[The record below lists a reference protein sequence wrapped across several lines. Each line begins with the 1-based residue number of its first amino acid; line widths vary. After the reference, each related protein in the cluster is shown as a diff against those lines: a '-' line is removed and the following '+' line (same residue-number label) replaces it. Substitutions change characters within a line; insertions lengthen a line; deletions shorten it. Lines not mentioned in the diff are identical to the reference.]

1 MMGCSTS
8 ALCISHRVAIEA
20 AVAGT
25 VDLDAGGT
33 ASAPRRV
40 IMILGSASVRLVG
53 LNVTNGYISGSNARG
68 GGIFVSVGGHLNMQH
83 CTCSSNAVSAT
94 SSGYG
99 GSGNGG
105 GIFIAGGVV
114 TMMHCVLSLNIVNVM
129 SGSSITLNGGGI
141 CVAGGSLSLTACEVI
156 ENAVTAPGGSW
167 TWGGGVA
174 VESGTVRLLH
184 CKLSDNHAETWS
196 QGGGISVQGG
206 DVQLTQCELR
216 QNSVTNS
223 GGNSGGGLQWTG
235 GQLKL
240 ELVLFASNIGQ
251 GHGQALY
258 ISRGEAL
265 AHESYLSNVTFQD
278 HAPAKSTILALSD
291 APWRCP
297 LGKYMPPTGS
307 FTAEF
312 TGCLYFCAPGY
323 YGATDIATSFECTDR
338 CPAGHFCEEGTAVPM
353 PCEVGT
359 FNPVIMGPS
368 TQSCIS
374 CSPGT
379 YNNEMGRAEACIPC
393 PPGSLSGSPGAVACG
408 PCPSGGFCAAQGA
421 ASLQQTFTPCKAGTF
436 NPLNGS
442 SSNASCLACPP
453 GTVNP
458 IPGST
463 SLKVCR
469 ECLPG
474 SVAPVN
480 GTANCILCP
489 GGFFQKAKGATS
501 CKPCE
506 KGSVCP
512 IGAVAP
518 VPCEAGSYS
527 DAINLTSTS
536 QCKTCPPGAS
546 CSLGST
552 FAQPC
557 PPGRHAP
564 NSSSAKCTYCPAG
577 AHQDQEG
584 QTKCKACPKG
594 GPTAPRAVP

>member
-1 MMGCSTS
+1 
-8 ALCISHRVAIEA
+8 
-20 AVAGT
+20 
-25 VDLDAGGT
+25 
-33 ASAPRRV
+33 
-40 IMILGSASVRLVG
+40 
-53 LNVTNGYISGSNARG
+53 
-68 GGIFVSVGGHLNMQH
+68 
-83 CTCSSNAVSAT
+83 
-94 SSGYG
+94 
-99 GSGNGG
+99 
-105 GIFIAGGVV
+105 
-114 TMMHCVLSLNIVNVM
+114 
-129 SGSSITLNGGGI
+129 
-141 CVAGGSLSLTACEVI
+141 
-156 ENAVTAPGGSW
+156 
-167 TWGGGVA
+167 
-174 VESGTVRLLH
+174 
-184 CKLSDNHAETWS
+184 
-196 QGGGISVQGG
+196 
-206 DVQLTQCELR
+206 
-216 QNSVTNS
+216 
-223 GGNSGGGLQWTG
+223 
-235 GQLKL
+235 
-240 ELVLFASNIGQ
+240 
-251 GHGQALY
+251 
-258 ISRGEAL
+258 
-265 AHESYLSNVTFQD
+265 
-278 HAPAKSTILALSD
+278 
-291 APWRCP
+291 
-297 LGKYMPPTGS
+297 MPPTGS

-393 PPGSLSGSPGAVACG
+393 PPGSLSGSPGAVTCG

-506 KGSVCP
+506 VRKDQFALLAQWHQCH
-512 IGAVAP
+512 AKR
-518 VPCEAGSYS
+518 EATRMQ
-527 DAINLTSTS
+527 LTSR
-536 QCKTCPPGAS
+536 PPLNAK
-546 CSLGST
+546 
-552 FAQPC
+552 
-557 PPGRHAP
+557 HARQERAALWVARLH
-564 NSSSAKCTYCPAG
+564 SPARPVG
-577 AHQDQEG
+577 MLQIQAVQN
-584 QTKCKACPKG
+584 A
-594 GPTAPRAVP
+594 PTAPLELTKTKRGKQSVRRAQKVGPPRHELSPD